1 MTATATHHDTDDRD
15 TRAALRHATGWIGL
29 AARLGLAFVWAYA
42 GWEKALDPDQAAYAV
57 RGYDVLPD
65 NLVEPIGYALPYL
78 ELGLALLLVVGI
90 GTRLVAALS
99 AAFLLV
105 FIAGIAQAWARGL
118 AIDCGCFGG
127 GGPVAPDKTAY
138 FQEILRD
145 CGFILVA
152 LWLIVF
158 PRTRLAADTWLF
170 PAPTPAALD
179 DEHLDDEDFDDED
192 DEDRRDAGHR
202 DQDHD
207 TTPAGT
213 RTTTSA
219 TREPK
224 GPENT

>member
-1 MTATATHHDTDDRD
+1 MTPTATRRD
-15 TRAALRHATGWIGL
+15 TEDPGTRATWHRAIGWIGL

-90 GTRLVAALS
+90 GTRLVAVLS
-99 AAFLLV
+99 VVLLLA
-105 FIAGIAQAWARGL
+105 FIAGISQAWARGL

-138 FQEILRD
+138 LQEILRD
-145 CGFILVA
+145 CGFILIA
-152 LWLIVF
+152 IWLIVF

-170 PAPTPAALD
+170 PAPASDALD
-179 DEHLDDEDFDDED
+179 DEDLEDEDDDED
-192 DEDRRDAGHR
+192 DEDHR
-202 DQDHD
+202 VEDHA
-207 TTPAGT
+207 TTPART

-224 GPENT
+224 GPENP